1 MPIYEKTGGVAP
13 VYDTVVCGGGP
24 SGWIAAISA
33 AREGEKVA
41 LIERFGFFGGAA
53 TANFVVPI
61 SGFYKNGQRVIGGIA
76 WEFIEK
82 LLEEKA
88 ALIELPKGHISVNT
102 EYYKL
107 IAQRMVLASGVHV
120 Y

>member
-1 MPIYEKTGGVAP
+1 MPIYEKTGGVVP

-53 TANFVVPI
+53 TANIVVPI
-61 SGFYKNGQRVIGGIA
+61 SGF
-76 WEFIEK
+76 
-82 LLEEKA
+82 
-88 ALIELPKGHISVNT
+88 
-102 EYYKL
+102 
-107 IAQRMVLASGVHV
+107 
-120 Y
+120 